1 MIREAEVRRRAARW
15 RVDPMVVDLDYSLS
29 WFIAALCQANDL
41 QENLC
46 FKGGTCLRKCYFSDY
61 RFSEDLDFTAVA
73 PPGSQQLLDSIEQAT
88 LWAEENGGPDYQAAQ
103 PRLEVVSDE
112 YGEETHQVRV
122 YYRGPL
128 QWGGSPRAIR
138 VDVTRNEHVVSP
150 CVTRHVIHPYSD
162 EAILGQTQV
171 SCYTLT
177 EIMAEKIRAVGGQRR
192 FAVSRDL
199 YDIHQ
204 LVQSGVDVDDVL
216 PLLPAKFEARNLDVT
231 ELDLRNVLNRRSEFE
246 ADWNRRLSYLVHA
259 PGASDFEDAW
269 TTVTTILR
277 QVDRHLTC

>member
-1 MIREAEVRRRAARW
+1 
-15 RVDPMVVDLDYSLS
+15 MVVDLDYSLS

-41 QENLC
+41 QDNLC

-61 RFSEDLDFTAVA
+61 RFSEDLDFTAVV

-112 YGEETHQVRV
+112 YGEETYQGRV

-150 CVTRHVIHPYSD
+150 CVRRHVIHPYSD
-162 EAILGQTQV
+162 EAMLGQTQV

-177 EIMAEKIRAVGGQRR
+177 EIMAEKIRALGGQRR

-259 PGASDFEDAW
+259 PGANDFEDAW

-277 QVDRHLTC
+277 QVERHLTR